1 MRKKDGTWNDVRCTK
16 TRQFVCER
24 AKWTD
29 ELSRVLYSKID
40 YLLMN
45 GNISNKFDL
54 KNVQDPTNEDYQK
67 YVYDPSSITVKPDCD
82 TINGGEQCKAAW
94 VQQRPDDIAFSS
106 RKLLRLAFHDCVPY
120 TNGITD
126 GNPCDGCLNMDANLE
141 HNNGLQYT
149 IAVLEKLYQEPDFP
163 FNAPTFPRS
172 LKDMGI
178 SRADLWSYATMI
190 ALNEFF
196 KQTQAQCS
204 NPKRSYA
211 TTCDQYPCFVEPPD
225 TILKMFKV
233 GRKDCQAKTEAS
245 EFNQYLT
252 MNLEYHPDQDA
263 ELKVTTKYFNDSFNM
278 APRESLALLGIH
290 TIAQFNGMSSH
301 R

>member
-1 MRKKDGTWNDVRCTK
+1 
-16 TRQFVCER
+16 
-24 AKWTD
+24 
-29 ELSRVLYSKID
+29 
-40 YLLMN
+40 MN
-45 GNISNKFDL
+45 GLEIGNKFDL
-54 KNVQDPTNEDYQK
+54 KNDQDPTNEDYQK
-67 YVYDPSSITVKPDCD
+67 YVYDPSLITVKPDCD
-82 TINGGEQCKAAW
+82 TERAQCKAAW

-163 FNAPTFPRS
+163 FNAPTLPKS

-211 TTCDQYPCFVEPPD
+211 TTCDQYN
-225 TILKMFKV
+225 T
-233 GRKDCQAKTEAS
+233 
-245 EFNQYLT
+245 
-252 MNLEYHPDQDA
+252 
-263 ELKVTTKYFNDSFNM
+263 
-278 APRESLALLGIH
+278 LALLNLQIP
-290 TIAQFNGMSSH
+290 F
-301 R
+301 

>member
-1 MRKKDGTWNDVRCTK
+1 
-16 TRQFVCER
+16 
-24 AKWTD
+24 
-29 ELSRVLYSKID
+29 
-40 YLLMN
+40 MN
-45 GNISNKFDL
+45 GLEIGNKFDL
-54 KNVQDPTNEDYQK
+54 KNDQDPTNEDYQK
-67 YVYDPSSITVKPDCD
+67 YVYDPSLITVKPDCD
-82 TINGGEQCKAAW
+82 TERAQCKAAW

-163 FNAPTFPRS
+163 FNAPTFPKS

-263 ELKVTTKYFNDSFNM
+263 ELKVTTKYFKDSFSM